1 MKKVVLA
8 GNPNVGK
15 SVFFTRL
22 SGIYAVSSNY
32 PGTTVEIS
40 RSQISRDGVKFELID
55 APGTYALEADAE
67 AEKIAGKLIDEADI
81 VVNVIDAGNLE
92 RNLYLTFEL
101 FRKKETDGDCS

>member
-1 MKKVVLA
+1 M
-8 GNPNVGK
+8 
-15 SVFFTRL
+15 
-22 SGIYAVSSNY
+22 
-32 PGTTVEIS
+32 
-40 RSQISRDGVKFELID
+40 ID

-101 FRKKETDGDCS
+101 LEKRNRW